1 MAARHT
7 SRLRWDN
14 LIQKYFSH
22 HAPRQSARPHVVPEY
37 AVYFQWFPADSEP
50 QEFPGIAFAV
60 VDYCQVQEIFSYFSF
75 DTDLDRFRIMPHAVA
90 QQVFEKPSEQ
100 GTVDRNLR
108 VFGGICLIQRNFAVF
123 CQGTVVELSDQFTE
137 QRSGGESF
145 FSGGCAPYSSLLVR
159 FRSSIR
165 ERSFSH

>member
-1 MAARHT
+1 MRRGNLFDYMQSQNMRCIFIDFLQIQ
-7 SRLRWDN
+7 SRKNFR
-14 LIQKYFSH
+14 
-22 HAPRQSARPHVVPEY
+22 
-37 AVYFQWFPADSEP
+37 
-50 QEFPGIAFAV
+50 GIAFAV
-60 VDYCQVQEIFSYFSF
+60 VDYCQVQEFFSYFSF

-145 FSGGCAPYSSLLVR
+145 FSEWLCTIFQFAG
-159 FRSSIR
+159 
-165 ERSFSH
+165 